1 MNQNSF
7 SFGMRH
13 LLAAFVWLGA
23 VTSAWAQ
30 SSTGYVET
38 GDVARE
44 FTLKNRKT
52 GEPLRL
58 SDYAGKIVVLDLFAY
73 W

>member
-1 MNQNSF
+1 MNQHRCSF
-7 SFGMRH
+7 RLPH
-13 LLAAFVWLGA
+13 VLAALICLA
-23 VTSAWAQ
+23 PLMRASAQ

-38 GDVARE
+38 GEVDRE

-52 GEPLRL
+52 GEPIHL

>member
-7 SFGMRH
+7 SFGLRH
-13 LLAAFVWLGA
+13 LLAVFICLGA
-23 VTSAWAQ
+23 VTRGSAQ

-52 GEPLRL
+52 GEPLKL

>member
-1 MNQNSF
+1 MIPNRLSIA
-7 SFGMRH
+7 SRY
-13 LLAAFVWLGA
+13 LLAAVLCLA
-23 VTSAWAQ
+23 ASTRVAAQ

-38 GDVARE
+38 GDIARE

-52 GEPLRL
+52 GAPIQL